1 MSSTNIFPLF
11 GLINPDII
19 STNVDLP
26 QPLGPVTPKKKFL
39 GIIKLKFFMI
49 LFHYNYMI
57 YYLY

>member
-26 QPLGPVTPKKKFL
+26 QPLGPVTPKKIFR
-39 GIIKLKFFMI
+39 
-49 LFHYNYMI
+49 NN
-57 YYLY
+57 